1 MSEQLCSF
9 QLAGMTFGIAALDV
23 QEIMRAQPITRV
35 PLSDPATAGLMNLR
49 GQIVTAI
56 DLRARLQLPPR
67 ADDERCINV
76 VIRSTEGVFS
86 LLVDSIG
93 DVVVLDRDALELM
106 PENVPPHFR
115 DLMAGAYKLPDRLL
129 FVLVVDR
136 VVTHRIGESS

>member
-23 QEIMRAQPITRV
+23 QEILRAQPITRV
-35 PLSDPATAGLMNLR
+35 PLADPATVGLMNLR

-56 DLRARLQLPPR
+56 DLRVRLGLPPR
-67 ADDERCINV
+67 ADDERSINV

-93 DVVVLDRDALELM
+93 DVVVLDRDLLELV
-106 PENVPPHFR
+106 PENVPSHFR